1 MKTTKRYLVKSEK
14 IHSLKEIEME
24 KQRLRLEILKT
35 EANIHAEYH
44 SILNALTF
52 KNIASNVIGNI
63 SPASTIISSP
73 QAMKKCRGVALREA
87 GLFQYPPETW
97 VSGECKAC

>member
-14 IHSLKEIEME
+14 IHSLKDIEME

-63 SPASTIISSP
+63 SPASTIISKAVSFGKSL
-73 QAMKKCRGVALREA
+73 MEKRRKKKHREKDEGHRA
-87 GLFQYPPETW
+87 KDE
-97 VSGECKAC
+97 

>member
-14 IHSLKEIEME
+14 IHSLKDIEVE
-24 KQRLRLEILKT
+24 KHRLRLEIMKT

-52 KNIASNVIGNI
+52 KSIATNVISNVTTT
-63 SPASTIISSP
+63 STIISKAVSFGK
-73 QAMKKCRGVALREA
+73 ALMEKRRKKKH
-87 GLFQYPPETW
+87 PEKYEGRRTKD
-97 VSGECKAC
+97 E